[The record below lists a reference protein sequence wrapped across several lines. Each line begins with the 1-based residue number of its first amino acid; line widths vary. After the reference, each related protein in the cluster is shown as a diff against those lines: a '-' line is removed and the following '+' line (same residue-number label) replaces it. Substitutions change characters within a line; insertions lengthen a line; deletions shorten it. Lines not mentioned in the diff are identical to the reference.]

1 MKSATDIIS
10 GPATLLNKIS
20 STAASYIDEVGL
32 SWSTYTFAGRSSW
45 ALLMLSLA
53 WLTKSEAAATVISE
67 RARDSE
73 YALIS

>member
-1 MKSATDIIS
+1 MKSAIDIIG

-20 STAASYIDEVGL
+20 STATSWNDEVGL
-32 SWSTYTFAGRSSW
+32 VVSTYTSAVRGFKELFTLW
-45 ALLMLSLA
+45 LA
-53 WLTKSEAAATVISE
+53 WLTKYEGAAAVISE

>member
-1 MKSATDIIS
+1 MKSAIDIIG

-20 STAASYIDEVGL
+20 STAASYVDEVSL
-32 SWSTYTFAGRSSW
+32 VVSTYIFVVRCSE
-45 ALLMLSLA
+45 ALLMLCLA
-53 WLTKSEAAATVISE
+53 WLTKSVAAAAVISD